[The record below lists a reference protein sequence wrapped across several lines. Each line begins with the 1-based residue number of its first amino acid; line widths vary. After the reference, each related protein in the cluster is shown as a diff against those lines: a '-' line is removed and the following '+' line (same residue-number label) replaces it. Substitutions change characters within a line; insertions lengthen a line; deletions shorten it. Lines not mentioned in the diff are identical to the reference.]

1 MVSKTHVQIFAVF
14 FSHIRFQVEK
24 RERNSEG
31 KMETDRDNGT
41 GDEKGRKNEQREGGS
56 RCKKEG

>member
-1 MVSKTHVQIFAVF
+1 MSG
-14 FSHIRFQVEK
+14 FSGK

-31 KMETDRDNGT
+31 KMETDGDNGT